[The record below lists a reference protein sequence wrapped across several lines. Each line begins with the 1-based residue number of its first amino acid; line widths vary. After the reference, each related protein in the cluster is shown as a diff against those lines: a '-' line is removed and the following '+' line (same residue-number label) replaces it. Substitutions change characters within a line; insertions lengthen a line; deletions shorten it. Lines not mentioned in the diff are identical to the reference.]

1 MNSVYS
7 LLRRK
12 SANSAQ
18 KLPHVQLC
26 VAKLHST
33 VIALLLAAEFWA
45 QASQLVDCWV
55 LRQQSTCYISCPGGL
70 ARCSTLLY
78 YAILQKSKYQRQRS
92 SSWSINSRHDV
103 ANVQMHIICCIW
115 DTCTHFQKL
124 KLKRAKF
131 VPQHLYYIWWRSQIM
146 NFPWLGSICIISG
159 RSKILSQIMSFTW
172 LGSMLQSS
180 TSRAQGLATR
190 P

>member
-12 SANSAQ
+12 GANSAE
-18 KLPHVQLC
+18 KCLTCSCVLPSCTSGLD
-26 VAKLHST
+26 SY
-33 VIALLLAAEFWA
+33 
-45 QASQLVDCWV
+45 SSSV
-55 LRQQSTCYISCPGGL
+55 LSSGFPTERLMRQQSTSYISRTGGL